1 MKHHLV
7 DILVVLYSTFHD
19 ILFLGV
25 YVAWEKIFG
34 RKRLD
39 KAIKK
44 SVEERLGQ
52 LEALHRRELDGTG
65 TPQTVSS
72 TGPVT
77 H

>member
-19 ILFLGV
+19 ILFLGA

-44 SVEERLGQ
+44 SVEERLAQ
-52 LEALHRRELDGTG
+52 LEALHRKELEHERTG
-65 TPQTVSS
+65 TP
-72 TGPVT
+72 
-77 H
+77 